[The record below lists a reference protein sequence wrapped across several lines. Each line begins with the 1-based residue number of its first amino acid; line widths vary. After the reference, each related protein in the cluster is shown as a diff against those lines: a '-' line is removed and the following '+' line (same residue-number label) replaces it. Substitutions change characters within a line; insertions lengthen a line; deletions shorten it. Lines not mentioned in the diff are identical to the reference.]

1 MTCLDSED
9 NYARK
14 WLNVIIWSGQ
24 LTDRDVLG
32 LAGRIVVVAGAAGGG
47 IGTAITRMVAQAGAT
62 VVAVSRG
69 QENLDR
75 HLGPMLAEGL
85 PVVPVAADAST
96 DDGVNATL
104 EAVRRTDGE
113 FHGLVNVAGGADP
126 STWMPSTRVT
136 RGDWRELFT
145 RNLETMFFMSQAVAA
160 ELRRHRRPGSI
171 VSISSISGMN
181 TAPFHVGYGTA
192 KAAIVAVTRTMAL
205 ELADGAA
212 GIRVNAVAP
221 GVTET
226 PASTTYVDADPER
239 DRRAIA
245 MGRRGRPE
253 EVAGAVLFLL
263 SDLSSYIT
271 GQTLLV
277 DGGLNL
283 KWGHLG
289 ADNTSLFLKDET
301 FRAAITRSD
310 VGAESEATR

>member
-1 MTCLDSED
+1 ME
-9 NYARK
+9 
-14 WLNVIIWSGQ
+14 
-24 LTDRDVLG
+24 RDVLG
-32 LAGRIVVVAGAAGGG
+32 LDGRIVVVAGAAGGG
-47 IGTAITRMVAQAGAT
+47 IGTTITRMVAQAGAT

-75 HLGPMLAEGL
+75 HLGPLLAEGL
-85 PVVPVAADAST
+85 AVVPVAADAST
-96 DDGVNATL
+96 DDGVSATL
-104 EAVRRTDGE
+104 NVVGRTDGE

-136 RGDWRELFT
+136 RGDWRELFV

-160 ELRRHRRPGSI
+160 ELKRRKSSGSI

-181 TAPFHVGYGTA
+181 TAPFHIAYGTA

-205 ELADGAA
+205 ELAADENGTA
-212 GIRVNAVAP
+212 IRVNAVAP

-226 PASTTYVDADPER
+226 PASTAYVDSDPER

-301 FRAAITRSD
+301 FRTAITGWD
-310 VGAESEATR
+310 EQ

>member
-1 MTCLDSED
+1 MP
-9 NYARK
+9 
-14 WLNVIIWSGQ
+14 
-24 LTDRDVLG
+24 RDFLG
-32 LAGRIVVVAGAAGGG
+32 LTGRIVVVAGAAGGG
-47 IGTAITRMVAQAGAT
+47 IGTSITRTVAEAGAT

-69 QENLDR
+69 QDNLDQ
-75 HLGPMLAEGL
+75 HIGPLVAEGL

-96 DDGVNATL
+96 DDGVSTIL
-104 EAVRRTDGE
+104 EAARHTSGE
-113 FHGLVNVAGGADP
+113 LHGLVNVAGGADP

-136 RGDWRELFT
+136 RGDWRELFG
-145 RNLETMFFMSQAVAA
+145 RNLETMFFLSQAVAA
-160 ELRRHRRPGSI
+160 ELRRDHRPGSI

-181 TAPFHVGYGTA
+181 TAPFHIAYGTA
-192 KAAIVAVTRTMAL
+192 KAAIVAVTRTMAA
-205 ELADGAA
+205 ELAFNDGAA
-212 GIRVNAVAP
+212 IRVNAVAP

-226 PASTTYVDADPER
+226 PASRTYVDEDPER

-289 ADNTSLFLKDET
+289 ADNTSVFLSDDN
-301 FRAAITRSD
+301 FRTAITRWD
-310 VGAESEATR
+310 EP